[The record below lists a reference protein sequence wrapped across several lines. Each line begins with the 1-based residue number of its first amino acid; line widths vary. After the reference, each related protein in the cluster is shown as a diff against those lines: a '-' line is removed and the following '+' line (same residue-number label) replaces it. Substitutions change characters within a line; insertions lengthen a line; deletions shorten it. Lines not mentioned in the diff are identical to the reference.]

1 MKAHLPPYNPMQA
14 LIKAIYELRPPVLQ
28 GVQIDVEKHG
38 LEVVRLEVEVTP
50 ELIQAWGEHCK
61 EIKRAVDGGQAPRV
75 AGDRAWP
82 NADNSSALKAC
93 VDQ

>member
-14 LIKAIYELRPPVLQ
+14 LIKAIYDVRPPVLQ
-28 GVQIDVEKHG
+28 GMQIDVEKHG
-38 LEVVRLEVEVTP
+38 LEVVRLEVAMTP

-61 EIKRAVDGGQAPRV
+61 EIKLAVNGGQARRV
-75 AGDRAWP
+75 VGDRTWP
-82 NADNSSALKAC
+82 NADNASELKAC